1 MTMYENAERINK
13 EIKEFFNSP
22 LQQFNDEQKE
32 WILNLVISVGQVA
45 KFRCRSNVAFDN
57 FIGSCF
63 KEVAECKRV
72 GKDEDSEWLSLRAF
86 IESNNKNLEKAN
98 D

>member
-32 WILNLVISVGQVA
+32 WILN
-45 KFRCRSNVAFDN
+45 N